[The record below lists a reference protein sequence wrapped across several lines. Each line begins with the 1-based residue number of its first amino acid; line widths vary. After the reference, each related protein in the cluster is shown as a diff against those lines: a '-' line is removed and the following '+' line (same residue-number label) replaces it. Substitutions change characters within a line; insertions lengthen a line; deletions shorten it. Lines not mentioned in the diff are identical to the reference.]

1 MDFLSVGIP
10 AGRYFGIPV
19 RLHITFLFYAYYR
32 AQAFGDLRW
41 GLAFVAGLYVCI
53 LLHEFGH
60 ALAARWCDGDVDHIL
75 LWPLGGLAVCR
86 CAWHPTAHL
95 ITAAAGPFVTLV
107 LWLLFWGLGQV
118 VPQVFVKEMARLN
131 LVLLIFNLIPAFPM
145 DGGRIL
151 RDTIWHGMSAER
163 ATRIAVWVSRG
174 IAVTAAALIFVAPGT
189 WVQAFD
195 HGWPEWVVRVGLFCS
210 GNYMLLVLAA
220 FILFQAQQ
228 EQVIVGAELHQ
239 AQYGF
244 SLKERWQRRGRQRR
258 FYGAVRAQAAE
269 AAVGFHRC
277 ASCGRTEQDDRHMD
291 FRVCTECTD
300 GSEYCPEHLSAHTHV
315 ALPAGRK

>member
-107 LWLLFWGLGQV
+107 LWLLFWGLTALLGPNLDQLSPV
-118 VPQVFVKEMARLN
+118 GLN
-131 LVLLIFNLIPAFPM
+131 LYFFLLALKSLNLMLLLFNMIPAFPM

-151 RDTIWHGMSAER
+151 RDTIWHWLSAEK
-163 ATRIAVWVSRG
+163 ATAVAVWVSRA
-174 IAVTAAALIFVAPGT
+174 IAVAGIGYAIITG
-189 WVQAFD
+189 Q
-195 HGWPEWVVRVGLFCS
+195 
-210 GNYMLLVLAA
+210 YMLVLVAA

-315 ALPAGRK
+315 GLPSGGK

>member
-1 MDFLSVGIP
+1 MDFLSAGIP
-10 AGRYFGIPV
+10 LGRYFGIPV
-19 RLHITFLFYAYYR
+19 RLHFTFLIYAYYR
-32 AQAFGDLRW
+32 ATGFGDLWW

-107 LWLLFWGLGQV
+107 LWLLFWGLTAWLGHGLDQLGAV
-118 VPQVFVKEMARLN
+118 GLNIYFFLLALKSLN
-131 LVLLIFNLIPAFPM
+131 LMLLLFNLIPAFPM

-151 RDTIWHGMSAER
+151 RDTIWHWMSAET
-163 ATRIAVWVSRG
+163 ATKIAVWVSRV
-174 IAVTAAALIFVAPGT
+174 IAAAGIGYAVF
-189 WVQAFD
+189 
-195 HGWPEWVVRVGLFCS
+195 S
-210 GNYMLLVLAA
+210 GQYMLILVAA

-244 SLKERWQRRGRQRR
+244 SFKERWQRRGRQRR
-258 FYGAVRAQAAE
+258 FYGAVKAQTVEVAV
-269 AAVGFHRC
+269 VGFHRC
-277 ASCGRTEQDDRHMD
+277 ATCGRTERDDRHMD
-291 FRVCTECTD
+291 FRVCTECAD
-300 GSEYCPEHLSAHTHV
+300 GSEYCPEHLAAHAHV
-315 ALPAGRK
+315 ALPAGGK